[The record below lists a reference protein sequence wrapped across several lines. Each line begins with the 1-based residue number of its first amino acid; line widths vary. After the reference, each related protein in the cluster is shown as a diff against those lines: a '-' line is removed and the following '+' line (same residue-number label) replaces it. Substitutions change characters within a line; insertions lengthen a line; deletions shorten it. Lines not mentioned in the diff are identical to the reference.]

1 MVLEHFLIIGR
12 VFDKRGNM
20 LEQKNVISQNY
31 YYGKNQL
38 NLSFVSEQKEYKS
51 NEWGTFL
58 QWKNLKRM
66 VQKGEKSEVIIK
78 PVKNTILNSK
88 TGEEETKNGMKR
100 YRVFN
105 KDQTKEVA

>member
-1 MVLEHFLIIGR
+1 
-12 VFDKRGNM
+12 M
-20 LEQKNVISQNY
+20 LEQKNIVSQNY
-31 YYGKNQL
+31 YDGKNQL
-38 NLSFVSEQKEYKS
+38 NLSFISEQKEYKS

-58 QWKNLKRM
+58 QWKGLQRM

-78 PVKNTILNSK
+78 PVRNTKINAD
-88 TGEEETKNGMKR
+88 TGKEETKNGMKR